1 MKTKKLE
8 KKLVLNKKTI
18 ADLINNEMKKVHGG
32 VSVDTCWTDCRSRCA
47 TDDCC
52 GTLLKECI

>member
-18 ADLINNEMKKVHGG
+18 ADLINSEMKKVYGG
-32 VSVDTCWTDCRSRCA
+32 VSVDTCWTDCRTRCA
-47 TDDCC
+47 TEGCC
-52 GTLLKECI
+52 ESIIKIC